1 MDETKKRTD
10 LERLQRMTSKAETD
24 TAPVRGR
31 ARRQSKPKA
40 AKKGSKKRSKYDDDD
55 DDDDGDDD
63 DDEEDDFME
72 EEDDFPIDSD
82 SDDLFDRHAIT
93 TYKY

>member
-1 MDETKKRTD
+1 MDETKRRTD

-31 ARRQSKPKA
+31 ASRQSKPKA
-40 AKKGSKKRSKYDDDD
+40 AKKGSKKKSKYDDDD
-55 DDDDGDDD
+55 DSGGDDD
-63 DDEEDDFME
+63 DDEEDFMD

-82 SDDLFDRHAIT
+82 SDDLFDRYTSII
-93 TYKY
+93 YKY